1 MPNTMPVREGT
12 MKRFFLSGRMF
23 LFSGFF
29 LFPPTTHAHESFVPQ
44 NSLEFLPTLG
54 AELPKFPTKVRP
66 KDPWY
71 FGTFCD
77 AEPVTRCKSLLGL
90 PFGVDEVC
98 VTLKN
103 VRARIDYVDTNTGR
117 LVGGGGPLT
126 VDNNNTTFVMAGVV
140 DASGTIQSS
149 GRSMGY
155 GEYSGPVQISS
166 DGMEATIHIKNK
178 EIPLRKD
185 ACGNRVPSVSITSP
199 TEGMVLNY
207 GEYFPFTARVAD
219 EDNTF
224 PPARAFFE
232 SDKDG
237 VLAGYTFEN
246 PHPSD
251 FDITLFNNNLS
262 PGEHQIT
269 FTAID
274 SGGLSASKTLK
285 VSVTDDPPDRPEV
298 MFNGNGREPT
308 RVTARGAVLLEGK
321 AFDPEEGFLDG
332 ESLTWRASL
341 NGGHPVIIGKGKR
354 LITQFK
360 EPGEA
365 IITLTAVDRAGLET
379 TSERRRITVDPFNG
393 NTHPR
398 VAIAMPNQSSSRGP
412 LAAALYSG
420 DVAFRGIAEDTE
432 DRTSDLNLRWHFE
445 AIRPAGAF
453 APADMTETAAT
464 KVSITP
470 DVDTIYRVTFSAT
483 DSGGLVGEATI
494 NLLILAQPIE

>member
-1 MPNTMPVREGT
+1 MPVKGGP
-12 MKRFFLSGRMF
+12 MKCFFLTWRVLFFSILF
-23 LFSGFF
+23 LF
-29 LFPPTTHAHESFVPQ
+29 LLTTQAHETFVPLKP
-44 NSLEFLPTLG
+44 LEVLPTLG

-66 KDPWY
+66 KDPRY

-77 AEPVTRCKSLLGL
+77 AEPIKRCKALLGL
-90 PFGVDEVC
+90 PFGLDEVC

-103 VRARIDYVDTNTGR
+103 VRASIDYVDTNTGR

-126 VDNNNTTFVMAGVV
+126 VDDNNTTFVMAGVV
-140 DASGTIQSS
+140 DAFGTIQSS

-155 GEYSGPVQISS
+155 GEYTGPVQISS
-166 DGMEATIHIKNK
+166 DGMEATINIKNN

-185 ACGNRVPSVSITSP
+185 ACGNRVPSLNITSP
-199 TEGMVLNY
+199 TNGIVLTY

-219 EDNTF
+219 EDKTF
-224 PPARAFFE
+224 PTARAFFE

-237 VLAGYTFEN
+237 VLTGYSFEN

-251 FDITLFNNNLS
+251 FEITLYNNNLS
-262 PGEHQIT
+262 PGKHQIT

-274 SGGLSASKTLK
+274 SGGLSMSKTLE
-285 VSVTDDPPDRPEV
+285 VSVTDDPPDRPDV
-298 MFNGNGREPT
+298 MFKGNGREPV
-308 RVTARGAVLLEGK
+308 RVTARGAVLIEGK
-321 AFDPEEGFLDG
+321 AFDQQEGFLNG
-332 ESLTWRASL
+332 ESLIWRASI
-341 NGGHPVIIGKGKR
+341 NGSDPVIIGKGKR

-365 IITLTAVDRAGLET
+365 IITLTAVDRTGLET
-379 TSERRRITVDPFNG
+379 TSERHLITVDPFNG

-412 LAAALYSG
+412 LAASLYAG

-432 DRTSDLNLRWHFE
+432 DRTSDLKLRWHFE
-445 AIRPAGAF
+445 AIRPAGVVS
-453 APADMTETAAT
+453 PADQNGTAAA
-464 KVSITP
+464 KVSFTP

-483 DSGGLVGEATI
+483 DSGKLVGEATI
-494 NLLILAQPIE
+494 NLLIIAQPID